1 VALTSTPASRGR
13 GARARRL
20 TARQTALLDDIVGLY
35 LLEGFAHLT
44 LDELAGRLRCSKS
57 TLYALAA
64 SKEQLAVAAIVHFF
78 RRAADRV
85 EQRIAGVTDA
95 RGRIGSYLTAVAE
108 ELAAASPEFYRDL
121 ASFAPGREVYERNT
135 RIAADRIRSFV
146 VDGVHAGAFREV
158 HASFVAEAAAATMV
172 GIQRGEITRHTGLTT
187 AQAYAELATLVL
199 DGVSS

>member
-1 VALTSTPASRGR
+1 MALASSTTARGR
-13 GARARRL
+13 GRAGGL

-35 LLEGFAHLT
+35 LVEGFAHLT
-44 LDELAGRLRCSKS
+44 LDELASRLRCSKS
-57 TLYALAA
+57 TLYTLAA

-78 RRAADRV
+78 RGAADRV
-85 EQRIAGVTDA
+85 EQRVAGVSEPRA
-95 RGRIGSYLTAVAE
+95 RIGTYLTAVAE
-108 ELAAASPEFYRDL
+108 ELAAASAEFYHDL
-121 ASFAPGREVYERNT
+121 ANFGPGREVYERNT

-146 VDGVHAGAFREV
+146 VDGVQAGVFREV

-172 GIQRGEITRHTGLTT
+172 GIQRGEITRLTGLSD